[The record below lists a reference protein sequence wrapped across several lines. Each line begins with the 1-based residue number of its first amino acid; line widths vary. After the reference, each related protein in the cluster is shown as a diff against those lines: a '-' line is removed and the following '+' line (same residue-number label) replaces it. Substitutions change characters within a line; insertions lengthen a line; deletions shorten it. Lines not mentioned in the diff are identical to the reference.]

1 LRPILEPDMQCSSVE
16 KRRDVVGGRPMNRLL
31 AIAVSAVSL
40 ATTALA
46 QQSSQVD
53 TQTRQQ
59 VDALVQRLDQALS
72 NGDHAALSSVYMPG
86 ALVITPFGKL
96 EDGKT
101 DFHAANQLHGMGGR
115 ETSQVEDVQPVFE
128 GQGLLVTAAYTLTF
142 APDRNIPTA
151 HGYYLFVL
159 EKTGDEWKIR
169 ANSSS
174 RLVPSASPK

>member
-1 LRPILEPDMQCSSVE
+1 M
-16 KRRDVVGGRPMNRLL
+16 GRIL
-31 AIAVSAVSL
+31 AIAVSTVSL

-53 TQTRQQ
+53 TQTLQQ
-59 VDALVQRLDQALS
+59 TAAFVQKFDQALS
-72 NGDHAALSSVYMPG
+72 NGDHAALSSFYMPG

-96 EDGKT
+96 EDAKT
-101 DFHAANQLHGMGGR
+101 DFHVADQLHEMGGR
-115 ETSQVEDVQPVFE
+115 ETSRVEDVQPVFN

-169 ANSSS
+169 ASSAS
-174 RLVPSASPK
+174 RLAPSAPPK

>member
-1 LRPILEPDMQCSSVE
+1 LELIWMFEPKSE
-16 KRRDVVGGRPMNRLL
+16 KDAVGSHPMGRIL

-53 TQTRQQ
+53 SQTLQQ
-59 VDALVQRLDQALS
+59 TNAFVQKFDQALS
-72 NGDHAALSSVYMPG
+72 NGDHAALSSFYMPG

-96 EDGKT
+96 KDAKT
-101 DFHAANQLHGMGGR
+101 DFHAADRLHSMGGR
-115 ETSQVEDVQPVFE
+115 ETSQVEDVQPVFN

-169 ANSSS
+169 ASSAS
-174 RLVPSASPK
+174 RLVPSAPPK

>member
-1 LRPILEPDMQCSSVE
+1 M
-16 KRRDVVGGRPMNRLL
+16 GRIL
-31 AIAVSAVSL
+31 AIAVSTVSL

-59 VDALVQRLDQALS
+59 TDAFVQKFDQALS
-72 NGDHAALSSVYMPG
+72 NGDHAALGSFYMPG

-101 DFHAANQLHGMGGR
+101 DFHVADQLHGMGGR
-115 ETSQVEDVQPVFE
+115 ETSQVEDVQPVFN

-169 ANSSS
+169 ASSAS
-174 RLVPSASPK
+174 RLVPSAPPK